1 MSIHDELTA
10 TSDSFW
16 EIGKYS
22 RTVKRS
28 DNGHKLC
35 DNLRQLI
42 EQRAE
47 IEKGYSKSLLAW
59 TKKWNEFLDKGMLL
73 YIFAWNF
80 VSYHVEENFASV
92 HRICNLYFF
101 VLCIKNA
108 RKFYIQ
114 HYFKYTVTGLSV
126 RAVPGTFTRI
136 KWSLVPPDFKEF
148 GVR

>member
-35 DNLRQLI
+35 DNLRQVI

-59 TKKWNEFLDKGMLL
+59 TKKWSDFLDKGMLL

-80 VSYHVEENFASV
+80 VSYLVEENFASV
-92 HRICNLYFF
+92 HRICNLSFLF
-101 VLCIKNA
+101 CVSKMLEN
-108 RKFYIQ
+108 
-114 HYFKYTVTGLSV
+114 
-126 RAVPGTFTRI
+126 FTYNI
-136 KWSLVPPDFKEF
+136 ILNILGQAFQ
-148 GVR
+148 

>member
-10 TSDSFW
+10 TIDSFW

-28 DNGHKLC
+28 DNGYKLC

-73 YIFAWNF
+73 YMYIFAQNF

-92 HRICNLYFF
+92 HRICNLYFLF
-101 VLCIKNA
+101 CVSKMLENFAYNTILNILWQA
-108 RKFYIQ
+108 FQ
-114 HYFKYTVTGLSV
+114 
-126 RAVPGTFTRI
+126 
-136 KWSLVPPDFKEF
+136 
-148 GVR
+148 

>member
-10 TSDSFW
+10 TIDSFW

-28 DNGHKLC
+28 DNGYKLC

-73 YIFAWNF
+73 YMYIFAQNF

-92 HRICNLYFF
+92 HRICNLYFLF
-101 VLCIKNA
+101 CVSKTLENFAYNTILNILWQA
-108 RKFYIQ
+108 FQ
-114 HYFKYTVTGLSV
+114 
-126 RAVPGTFTRI
+126 
-136 KWSLVPPDFKEF
+136 
-148 GVR
+148 